1 MASAAS
7 TVRRVKP
14 AELARELGVSR
25 QAIADLIRRGVLSQ
39 DADGLLDHELA
50 RVALANRVRPS
61 SKTAKALTSAPP
73 PAGLPAPAAPPA
85 DAQPDAVSSTSYHTA
100 KTLREIEEARM
111 AKIKRQQL
119 EGALIEAEPAA
130 AATFTAFRSLRDACM
145 PIGRRLAA
153 RLATMTDA
161 REIQL
166 LIDAEMRGALNT
178 FATRTLASLA
188 AKMNSTTTAPADSGT
203 EESETPT
210 C

>member
-73 PAGLPAPAAPPA
+73 PAGLPAPA